1 MLRRP
6 SCGVNFMPLRR
17 PLIVAASAFVL
28 STSIGRA
35 GPCSLA
41 VGRVQAEVDA
51 YLEVTAAAGRFAKE
65 SKRAT
70 MNRQPTPATIAAA
83 EESVGDH
90 GSAAAENAV
99 RAMTRA
105 RNSDL
110 AGDTSAC
117 EQALADEEHAIE
129 STPTAAR

>member
-1 MLRRP
+1 
-6 SCGVNFMPLRR
+6 MPLLR
-17 PLIVAASAFVL
+17 PLIVAASALVI
-28 STSIGRA
+28 SASNGRA

-83 EESVGDH
+83 EAAEEAVGDPDEP
-90 GSAAAENAV
+90 AAEMLFG
-99 RAMTRA
+99 R
-105 RNSDL
+105 
-110 AGDTSAC
+110 
-117 EQALADEEHAIE
+117 
-129 STPTAAR
+129 